1 MPVERGVDP
10 ENPYQAPDEYDDVDP
25 MRQSDRAYAQNRV
38 RGPTIG
44 LILISALG
52 LAGFGLSTFAWLTIL
67 AIFWSLPDGVSIIL
81 IISIWGTASSI
92 VVLVGAYKMRKLKS
106 YRFAMAASVIAM
118 LLYPYPFFF
127 FGVPL
132 GIWAIV
138 VLRNKRV
145 KAEFRDGSPR
155 G

>member
-1 MPVERGVDP
+1 MPIERGAEP
-10 ENPYQAPDEYDDVDP
+10 ENPYQAPDEYDDADP
-25 MRQSDRAYAQNRV
+25 MRPSGITYAQNRV

-52 LAGFGLSTFAWLTIL
+52 LAGWGLSTFAWLTIL
-67 AIFWSLPDGVSIIL
+67 AIFWSLPDNVPIGAL
-81 IISIWGTASSI
+81 MLGIWGTASGI
-92 VVLVGAYKMRKLKS
+92 IVLVGAYKMRKLKS
-106 YRFAMAASVIAM
+106 YRFAMAASVIAIFSPM
-118 LLYPYPFFF
+118 FY

-145 KAEFRDGSPR
+145 KAEFLDGSPR